1 MIYKVQARYI
11 EDKAAEYFQKLSDGT
26 IASQQ
31 PEGKEIVSSM
41 KKAKIV
47 GEGMIEWFETCYCDT
62 PLQHERETVYDFYL
76 NDITTELVD
85 DYGVIKGESFWNY
98 LRSYIKP
105 GIRS

>member
-41 KKAKIV
+41 KKAIVV
-47 GEGMIEWFETCYCDT
+47 GEGIIEWFETCYCDT
-62 PLQHERETVYDFYL
+62 PLKHERETVYNFYL
-76 NDITTELVD
+76 NDITTELVENK
-85 DYGVIKGESFWNY
+85 GEIKGHSFWSY
-98 LRSYIKP
+98 LCKS
-105 GIRS
+105 

>member
-11 EDKAAEYFQKLSDGT
+11 EDKAGEFFQKLTDGA

-31 PEGKEIVSSM
+31 PDGQEIVSSM

-47 GEGMIEWFETCYCDT
+47 REGIIEWFETCYCDT
-62 PLQHERETVYDFYL
+62 PLKHERETVYDLYL

-85 DYGVIKGESFWNY
+85 AKGETKGESFWNY
-98 LRSYIKP
+98 LR
-105 GIRS
+105 

>member
-1 MIYKVQARYI
+1 MIYKVQARYLK
-11 EDKAAEYFQKLSDGT
+11 DKAGEFFQKLTDGT

-31 PEGKEIVSSM
+31 PDGKEIVSSM

-47 GEGMIEWFETCYCDT
+47 GEELIEWFETCYCDT
-62 PLQHERETVYDFYL
+62 PLKHERETVYNFYL

-85 DYGVIKGESFWNY
+85 DYGLIKGESFWNH

>member
-11 EDKAAEYFQKLSDGT
+11 EDKADEFFQKLTDGT

-31 PEGKEIVSSM
+31 PDGKEIVSSM

-47 GEGMIEWFETCYCDT
+47 REGIIEWFETCYCDT
-62 PLQHERETVYDFYL
+62 PLKHERETVYDFYL

-85 DYGVIKGESFWNY
+85 DRGEIKGDSFWSF
-98 LRSYIKP
+98 LKS
-105 GIRS
+105 